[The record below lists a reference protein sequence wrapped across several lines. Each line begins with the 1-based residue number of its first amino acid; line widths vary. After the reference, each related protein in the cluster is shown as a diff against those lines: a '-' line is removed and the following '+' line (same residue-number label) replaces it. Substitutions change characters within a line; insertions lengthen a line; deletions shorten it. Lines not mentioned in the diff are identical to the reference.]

1 MNRISERIS
10 AAITGVR
17 CPGCGKFVTPTFSAG
32 DGSPD
37 QTPMEGGKRW
47 SFVWRPPSGKVC
59 PECSFPLARFA
70 RRLKWMWTF
79 RVGVVLLVAAFALL
93 LVRRYGGPGVGLV
106 WPLRILAGGGL
117 AAVVVGVVGLI
128 VGGRHGAEP
137 GSPPR

>member
-17 CPGCGKFVTPTFSAG
+17 CPGCGKFVNPMSFAG

-37 QTPMEGGKRW
+37 PTPTEAGKRW
-47 SFVWRPPSGKVC
+47 SFVWRPPSGEVC

-93 LVRRYGGPGVGLV
+93 LVRRYGGSGVGLV
-106 WPLRILAGGGL
+106 WPLRILAGGGF

-128 VGGRHGAEP
+128 VGGRHGAKP
-137 GSPPR
+137 GSPPG